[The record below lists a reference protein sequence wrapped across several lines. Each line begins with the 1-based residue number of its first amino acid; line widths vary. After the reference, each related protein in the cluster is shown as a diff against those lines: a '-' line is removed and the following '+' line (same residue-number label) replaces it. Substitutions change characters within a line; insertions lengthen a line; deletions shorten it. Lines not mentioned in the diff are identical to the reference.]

1 MQTEESGAAIR
12 NELQPGERLLWS
24 GRPDP
29 IRGMLP
35 TFAIWLF
42 AIPWTCFAVFWIVT
56 AYGIG
61 SHANNSGGGGFA
73 FFPLFGLPFVL
84 VGIGMFSS
92 PYFVYL
98 KLKRTAY
105 GITDKRAII
114 ISGKNT
120 KTVDSYDSSNVGHIQ
135 RTERADRSGTL
146 YFAQTVTNNGKN
158 GPQTT
163 NIGFVG
169 IPEVR
174 NVEQILRETL
184 GSGNDNDSGRYNRDV
199 QR

>member
-12 NELQPGERLLWS
+12 SELQPGERLLWS

-42 AIPWTCFAVFWIVT
+42 AIPWTCFAVFWIAS
-56 AYGIG
+56 AYGMG
-61 SHANNSGGGGFA
+61 SHANNTGGGGFA

-84 VGIGMFSS
+84 VGIGMLSS
-92 PYFVYL
+92 PFFAYL
-98 KLKRTAY
+98 KLKSTLY
-105 GITDKRAII
+105 GLTDRRAII
-114 ISGKNT
+114 VSGKNT
-120 KTVDSYDSSNVGHIQ
+120 KSVDSYDGSNIGHIQ

-146 YFAQTVTNNGKN
+146 SFAQKISNNGKN

-174 NVEQILRETL
+174 SVEQILRDNL
-184 GSGNDNDSGRYNRDV
+184 GSGNDNNSAHYNRV
-199 QR
+199 AQP